1 MTLIEIEELT
11 TRDRAVLMDARDL
24 ADELGR
30 LRDALREME
39 LETISSPNMDG
50 MPAGSSD
57 GDGMTRRLARIDSL
71 RSKIDRE
78 EQRFER
84 LKRGGR
90 RAIRGLQAKE
100 RMFLEAYYLDA
111 EKAVTAAMIARIS
124 DKTAGRYI
132 KRIEK
137 REAGD

>member
-1 MTLIEIEELT
+1 M
-11 TRDRAVLMDARDL
+11 LMEARDL

-30 LRDALREME
+30 MRDALREME

-57 GDGMTRRLARIDSL
+57 GDGIGRRLARIESM
-71 RSKIDRE
+71 RAKVERE
-78 EQRFER
+78 EGRLER
-84 LKRGGR
+84 LRKRCMGY
-90 RAIRGLQAKE
+90 IRGLRAAE
-100 RMFLEAYYLDA
+100 RMFLTAYYLDA
-111 EKAVTAAMIARIS
+111 EKAVRAAMIARIS

-137 REAGD
+137 KEAGD